1 MDYTIR
7 NCTQGRVS
15 LSSEEWLADQIK
27 KHNFKILI
35 FFVQM
40 RETNIVLFIRKE
52 FSQIKSP
59 VFSLY

>member
-1 MDYTIR
+1 M
-7 NCTQGRVS
+7 
-15 LSSEEWLADQIK
+15 K

-40 RETNIVLFIRKE
+40 RETNIVLLIRKE